1 MIFSL
6 PAVCQVA
13 FLSGFSLNVILV
25 EGRITCASVSN
36 DWRTCWETQTARPA
50 HDSTL
55 WGTSVWD
62 AWSDCLLLHW
72 WEDHQLRVCCPML
85 YWYSCLKSYFLQCS
99 MCAWGIQSWLE
110 KTWEHHCSKLVTVGG
125 FKLLFLHLTWHHD
138 RKLGFSSRLE
148 PLKPRSRS
156 PFWCL
161 GEVNSN
167 IFSLLSYQVQ
177 RPVDVFNLF
186 LMPPKPRIQAY

>member
-1 MIFSL
+1 MKQALVQTVQNQAPRHKYEDRRLEITWFAVGIRIYIQVFFS
-6 PAVCQVA
+6 
-13 FLSGFSLNVILV
+13 
-25 EGRITCASVSN
+25 T
-36 DWRTCWETQTARPA
+36 
-50 HDSTL
+50 
-55 WGTSVWD
+55 
-62 AWSDCLLLHW
+62 
-72 WEDHQLRVCCPML
+72 QLRVCCPML

-110 KTWEHHCSKLVTVGG
+110 KTWEHHCSKLVAVGG

>member
-1 MIFSL
+1 MQQALVQTVQNQAPRHKLWRPPLGNHMVCFWDQDLHTSFFS
-6 PAVCQVA
+6 
-13 FLSGFSLNVILV
+13 
-25 EGRITCASVSN
+25 T
-36 DWRTCWETQTARPA
+36 
-50 HDSTL
+50 
-55 WGTSVWD
+55 
-62 AWSDCLLLHW
+62 
-72 WEDHQLRVCCPML
+72 QLRVCCPML
-85 YWYSCLKSYFLQCS
+85 YWYRCLKSYFLQCS

-110 KTWEHHCSKLVTVGG
+110 KTWEHHCSKLVAVGG

-138 RKLGFSSRLE
+138 RKSGFSSRLE

-161 GEVNSN
+161 EEVNSN
-167 IFSLLSYQVQ
+167 IYSLLSYQVQ